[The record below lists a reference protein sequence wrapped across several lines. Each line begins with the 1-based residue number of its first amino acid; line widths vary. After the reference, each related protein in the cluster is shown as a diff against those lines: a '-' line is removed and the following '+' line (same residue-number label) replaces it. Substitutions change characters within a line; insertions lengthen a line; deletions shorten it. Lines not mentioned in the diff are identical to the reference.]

1 MRMDFDAQDFAVGY
15 RSVAVA
21 AGKSVDPSISRN
33 VLFEVYPP
41 GVRLVA
47 FDGQMLTVSWVSRRD
62 EMYDVPG
69 VDEAPEETLLVH
81 DPNGRAKGL
90 LAYAEGWQR
99 QLPAMSDDPSEA
111 PRLTLTVSTE
121 TAEGT
126 LAGLGARLVTLELE
140 HRERLTLDVSDYTFP
155 EWRHAWDGYQRGT
168 VEHLP
173 VDGVA
178 LEKATRLAKITG
190 SPIGFEFGTPSTRLV
205 AINGEPSVEGLLF
218 GAYWNLDENT
228 PVDRPD
234 PSSDDDPAED
244 EFLEGVDE
252 LIDMLD
258 TVAVGS

>member
-47 FDGQMLTVSWVSRRD
+47 
-62 EMYDVPG
+62 
-69 VDEAPEETLLVH
+69 
-81 DPNGRAKGL
+81 
-90 LAYAEGWQR
+90 
-99 QLPAMSDDPSEA
+99 
-111 PRLTLTVSTE
+111 
-121 TAEGT
+121 
-126 LAGLGARLVTLELE
+126 
-140 HRERLTLDVSDYTFP
+140 
-155 EWRHAWDGYQRGT
+155 
-168 VEHLP
+168 
-173 VDGVA
+173 
-178 LEKATRLAKITG
+178 
-190 SPIGFEFGTPSTRLV
+190 
-205 AINGEPSVEGLLF
+205 INGEPSVEGLLF

-234 PSSDDDPAED
+234 PSSDDDPD
-244 EFLEGVDE
+244 GSEFLEGVDE

>member
-62 EMYDVPG
+62 
-69 VDEAPEETLLVH
+69 
-81 DPNGRAKGL
+81 
-90 LAYAEGWQR
+90 
-99 QLPAMSDDPSEA
+99 
-111 PRLTLTVSTE
+111 
-121 TAEGT
+121 
-126 LAGLGARLVTLELE
+126 
-140 HRERLTLDVSDYTFP
+140 
-155 EWRHAWDGYQRGT
+155 
-168 VEHLP
+168 
-173 VDGVA
+173 
-178 LEKATRLAKITG
+178 
-190 SPIGFEFGTPSTRLV
+190 

-234 PSSDDDPAED
+234 PSSDDDPD
-244 EFLEGVDE
+244 GSEFLEGVDE

>member
-21 AGKSVDPSISRN
+21 AGKSADPSISRN

-47 FDGQMLTVSWVSRRD
+47 
-62 EMYDVPG
+62 
-69 VDEAPEETLLVH
+69 
-81 DPNGRAKGL
+81 
-90 LAYAEGWQR
+90 
-99 QLPAMSDDPSEA
+99 
-111 PRLTLTVSTE
+111 
-121 TAEGT
+121 
-126 LAGLGARLVTLELE
+126 
-140 HRERLTLDVSDYTFP
+140 
-155 EWRHAWDGYQRGT
+155 
-168 VEHLP
+168 
-173 VDGVA
+173 
-178 LEKATRLAKITG
+178 
-190 SPIGFEFGTPSTRLV
+190 
-205 AINGEPSVEGLLF
+205 INGEPSVEGLLF
-218 GAYWNLDENT
+218 SAYWNLDENT